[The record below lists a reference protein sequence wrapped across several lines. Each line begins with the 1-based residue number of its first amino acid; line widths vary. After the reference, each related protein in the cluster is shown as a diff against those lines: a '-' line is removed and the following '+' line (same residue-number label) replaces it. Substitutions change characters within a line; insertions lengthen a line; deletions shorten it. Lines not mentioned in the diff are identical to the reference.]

1 MFCRADESFLWHPLG
16 TENLQLE
23 INKSQFSLLVF
34 FIVADGGGRGGG
46 VSVVNPRSMNS
57 YSTTFFSSHANFRDL
72 HT

>member
-23 INKSQFSLLVF
+23 INKSQFSSLIFLLLPME
-34 FIVADGGGRGGG
+34 AGGGGM
-46 VSVVNPRSMNS
+46 SVVNPRSMNS
-57 YSTTFFSSHANFRDL
+57 YSTTFFPSHANFRDL